1 MLTRQLFCSRALVT
15 GSILDPPLLAF
26 LLVLF
31 GDGVLKP
38 GVYSLL
44 EFFVS
49 TAGVGV
55 TRVVRGSLTG
65 VRHSCPRLGER
76 IAPVLSIT
84 ICLDWLARDGDR
96 AGDLM
101 VNLPVSLLGDFPEN
115 GDADFRG
122 LERLYVT

>member
-1 MLTRQLFCSRALVT
+1 MLTRQVFCSRALVT
-15 GSILDPPLLAF
+15 GSILDPPLLTF
-26 LLVLF
+26 LLALF

-44 EFFVS
+44 EFFIS
-49 TAGVGV
+49 TTGVGE
-55 TRVVRGSLTG
+55 TRMVRGSLTG

-76 IAPVLSIT
+76 ITPVLSMT
-84 ICLDWLARDGDR
+84 ISLDWLARGGDR

-101 VNLPVSLLGDFPEN
+101 VNLPVSLLGDLPEN
-115 GDADFRG
+115 GDAGFRG